1 MNNKSL
7 LSTLWIVLVVNFMFC
22 DIFTL
27 MHSEDLE
34 NLWKGSIDGVP
45 ISQGFLLTFAIV
57 MEIPIAMILISRL
70 LKPKPNRIINI
81 ISGMLLAIVQLW
93 SLTVGNITSHYWFF
107 SIIEITLC
115 ISIVVIAWRW
125 KTGAFESEMSD

>member
-70 LKPKPNRIINI
+70 LKPNRIINI

-93 SLTVGNITSHYWFF
+93 SLTVGNVTLHYWFF

-115 ISIVVIAWRW
+115 TSIVVIVWRW

>member
-34 NLWKGSIDGVP
+34 NLLKGSIDGVP

-70 LKPKPNRIINI
+70 LKPKPNRIINV
-81 ISGMLLAIVQLW
+81 ISGVLLAIVQLW
-93 SLTVGNITSHYWFF
+93 SLTIGNVTLHYWFF

-125 KTGAFESEMSD
+125 KTGVFQDEMSD

>member
-34 NLWKGSIDGVP
+34 NLLKGSIDGVP

-81 ISGMLLAIVQLW
+81 ISGVLLAIVQLW
-93 SLTVGNITSHYWFF
+93 SLTVGNVTLHYWFF

-125 KTGAFESEMSD
+125 KTGAFESKMSD

>member
-34 NLWKGSIDGVP
+34 NLLKGSIDGVS
-45 ISQGFLLTFAIV
+45 ISQGFLLTFAIF

-70 LKPKPNRIINI
+70 LKSKPNRIINI
-81 ISGMLLAIVQLW
+81 ISGVLLAIVQLW
-93 SLTVGNITSHYWFF
+93 SLTVGNVTLHYWFF

-125 KTGAFESEMSD
+125 KTGVFQDEMSD

>member
-34 NLWKGSIDGVP
+34 NLLKGSIDGVP
-45 ISQGFLLTFAIV
+45 ISQGFLLTFCHCHGNS
-57 MEIPIAMILISRL
+57 SRYDF
-70 LKPKPNRIINI
+70 
-81 ISGMLLAIVQLW
+81 
-93 SLTVGNITSHYWFF
+93 TT
-107 SIIEITLC
+107 
-115 ISIVVIAWRW
+115 
-125 KTGAFESEMSD
+125 FETQTKQDN

>member
-34 NLWKGSIDGVP
+34 NLLKGSIDGVS
-45 ISQGFLLTFAIV
+45 ISQGFLLTFAIF

-70 LKPKPNRIINI
+70 LKPKSNRIINI
-81 ISGMLLAIVQLW
+81 ISGVLLAIVQLW
-93 SLTVGNITSHYWFF
+93 SLTVGNVTLHYWFF

-125 KTGAFESEMSD
+125 KTGAFQGEMSD

>member
-34 NLWKGSIDGVP
+34 NLLKGSIDGVP

-70 LKPKPNRIINI
+70 LKPKPNKIINV
-81 ISGMLLAIVQLW
+81 ISGVLLAIVQLW
-93 SLTVGNITSHYWFF
+93 SLTVGNVTLHYWFF

-125 KTGAFESEMSD
+125 KMGAFESKMSD

>member
-34 NLWKGSIDGVP
+34 NLLKGSIDGVP

-70 LKPKPNRIINI
+70 LKPKPNKIINV
-81 ISGMLLAIVQLW
+81 ISGVLLAIVQLW
-93 SLTVGNITSHYWFF
+93 SLTVGNVTLHYWFF

-125 KTGAFESEMSD
+125 KTGVFQDEMSD

>member
-34 NLWKGSIDGVP
+34 NLLKGSIDGVP

-70 LKPKPNRIINI
+70 LKSKPNRIINI
-81 ISGMLLAIVQLW
+81 ISGVLLAIVQLW
-93 SLTVGNITSHYWFF
+93 SLTVGNVTLHYWFF

-125 KTGAFESEMSD
+125 KTGVFQDEMSD

>member
-34 NLWKGSIDGVP
+34 NLLKGSIDGVP
-45 ISQGFLLTFAIV
+45 ISQDFLLTFL
-57 MEIPIAMILISRL
+57 PLSW
-70 LKPKPNRIINI
+70 KF
-81 ISGMLLAIVQLW
+81 Q
-93 SLTVGNITSHYWFF
+93 SL
-107 SIIEITLC
+107 
-115 ISIVVIAWRW
+115 
-125 KTGAFESEMSD
+125 

>member
-1 MNNKSL
+1 
-7 LSTLWIVLVVNFMFC
+7 MFC

-70 LKPKPNRIINI
+70 LKSKPNRIINI
-81 ISGMLLAIVQLW
+81 ISGVLLAIVQLW
-93 SLTVGNITSHYWFF
+93 SLTVGNVTLHYWFF

-115 ISIVVIAWRW
+115 TSIVVIAWRW
-125 KTGAFESEMSD
+125 KTGVFQEEMSD

>member
-93 SLTVGNITSHYWFF
+93 SLTVGNVTLHYWFF

-115 ISIVVIAWRW
+115 ISIVVIVWRW

>member
-1 MNNKSL
+1 M

-70 LKPKPNRIINI
+70 LKPN
-81 ISGMLLAIVQLW
+81 Q
-93 SLTVGNITSHYWFF
+93 
-107 SIIEITLC
+107 
-115 ISIVVIAWRW
+115 
-125 KTGAFESEMSD
+125 TG